1 MPRAP
6 KSRVIA
12 ALGFNQIFSSLT
24 HIVGKSAVGAIGPL
38 AVALIRFVI
47 ASATMLLYQRVRGG
61 TPVAR
66 EDRIKLVIL
75 GFFVVPINQGF
86 FLFGLSR
93 STASHASLL
102 YALTPLV
109 VLLLAGRMLGE
120 RSIGS
125 KLFGTLVAFAGVAI
139 ILFERGLRNEM
150 GVLVGDVMLLIA
162 VFAWSAYTVL
172 AKPLVE
178 RYDAMTVTTWA
189 IVSGTVMCLPG
200 FLIPGAIP
208 PLPSI
213 GPGAWGGILYLSIG
227 TSVIAYPL
235 YMYALR
241 HLEASKV
248 AVTTN
253 IQPIL
258 TAILSWAIFG
268 ERFTPGFVVG
278 ALLVLA
284 GVTWVE
290 TRKPAAPAPAG
301 AFRESA

>member
-12 ALGFNQIFSSLT
+12 ALGLNQIFSSLT
-24 HIVGKSAVGAIGPL
+24 HIIAKSAVAAIGPL
-38 AVALIRFVI
+38 AVALIRFII
-47 ASATMLLYQRVRGG
+47 ASLTLLVYQRVRGG
-61 TPVAR
+61 ASVAR
-66 EDRIKLVIL
+66 EDRIKLVLL

-102 YALTPLV
+102 YALTPLF
-109 VLLLAGRMLGE
+109 VLLLARRVLGE
-120 RSIGS
+120 RSIGA

-150 GVLVGDVMLLIA
+150 GVLVGDVMILVA
-162 VFAWSAYTVL
+162 VSAWAAYTVL
-172 AKPLVE
+172 AKQLVE

-200 FLIPGAIP
+200 FLVPGAIP
-208 PLPSI
+208 PLESI

-290 TRKPAAPAPAG
+290 TRQSSTRAPAEAP
-301 AFRESA
+301 R

>member
-6 KSRVIA
+6 KKRVVA
-12 ALGFNQIFSSLT
+12 ALGLNQIFSSLT
-24 HIVGKSAVGAIGPL
+24 HIIAKGAVAAIGPL
-38 AVALIRFVI
+38 AVALIRFTI
-47 ASATMLLYQRVRGG
+47 ASATLLVYQRLRGG
-61 TPVAR
+61 MAIAR
-66 EDRIKLVIL
+66 GDRIKLVIL

-93 STASHASLL
+93 STPSHASLL
-102 YALTPLV
+102 YALTPLF
-109 VLLLAGRMLGE
+109 VLFMARQMLDE

-150 GVLVGDVMLLIA
+150 GVLVGDLMILVA
-162 VFAWSAYTVL
+162 VFAWAAYTVL
-172 AKPLVE
+172 AKRLVE

-208 PLPSI
+208 PLRSI
-213 GPGAWGGILYLSIG
+213 DPGAWGGILYLSIG

-253 IQPIL
+253 VQPIL
-258 TAILSWAIFG
+258 TAVLSRVIFG

-290 TRKPAAPAPAG
+290 TRKPSAPMAAALT
-301 AFRESA
+301 ESA

>member
-1 MPRAP
+1 M
-6 KSRVIA
+6 IA
-12 ALGFNQIFSSLT
+12 ALGLNQIFSSLT
-24 HIVGKSAVGAIGPL
+24 HIIGKSAVAAIGPL

-47 ASATMLLYQRVRGG
+47 ASATMLVYLRVRGG
-61 TPVAR
+61 TPIAR

-75 GFFVVPINQGF
+75 GFLVVVINQGF

-102 YALTPLV
+102 YALTPLF

-125 KLFGTLVAFAGVAI
+125 KLFGTLVAFLGVAI

-150 GVLVGDVMLLIA
+150 GVLVGDVLILIA
-162 VFAWSAYTVL
+162 VIAWSAYTVL
-172 AKPLVE
+172 AKQLAE

-189 IVSGTVMCLPG
+189 IVSGTVMCLPAL
-200 FLIPGAIP
+200 LIPGAIP
-208 PLPSI
+208 PLRSI
-213 GPGAWGGILYLSIG
+213 GPGAWGGILYLSMG

-253 IQPIL
+253 VQPIL
-258 TAILSWAIFG
+258 TAILSWAFFG

-290 TRKPAAPAPAG
+290 TRKPTAAVAV
-301 AFRESA
+301 EQSA

>member
-1 MPRAP
+1 M
-6 KSRVIA
+6 IA
-12 ALGFNQIFSSLT
+12 ALGLNQIFSSLT
-24 HIVGKSAVGAIGPL
+24 HIIAKGAVASIGPL
-38 AVALIRFVI
+38 AVALIRFTI
-47 ASATMLLYQRVRGG
+47 ASFTLLLYQRVRGG
-61 TPVAR
+61 ISVAR
-66 EDRIKLVIL
+66 EDRIKLVML

-102 YALTPLV
+102 YALTPLF
-109 VLLLAGRMLGE
+109 VLLLAGRVLGE

-150 GVLVGDVMLLIA
+150 GVLVGDVMILVA
-162 VFAWSAYTVL
+162 VSAWAAYTVL
-172 AKPLVE
+172 AKQLVD

-208 PLPSI
+208 PLQSI
-213 GPGAWGGILYLSIG
+213 APGAWGGILYLSIG

-258 TAILSWAIFG
+258 TAILSWAIFR

-290 TRKPAAPAPAG
+290 TRKSPVQAPAEAL
-301 AFRESA
+301 RS

>member
-1 MPRAP
+1 
-6 KSRVIA
+6 VVA
-12 ALGFNQIFSSLT
+12 ALGLNQIFSSLT
-24 HIVGKSAVGAIGPL
+24 HIVAKSAVGAIGPL
-38 AVALIRFVI
+38 AVALLRFTI
-47 ASATMLLYQRVRGG
+47 ASTVLLVHQRVRGRA
-61 TPVAR
+61 TVTR
-66 EDRIKLVIL
+66 KDKLRLIAL

-93 STASHASLL
+93 STPSHASLL

-125 KLFGTLVAFAGVAI
+125 KLLGTLVAFAGVAI

-150 GVLVGDVMLLIA
+150 DVLVGDVLILVA
-162 VFAWSAYTVL
+162 VFAWGAYTVL
-172 AKPLVE
+172 AKQLVE

-189 IVSGTVMCLPG
+189 IVSGTVMCLPA

-208 PLPSI
+208 PLRSI
-213 GPGAWGGILYLSIG
+213 GPGAWGGIAYLSIG

-253 IQPIL
+253 VQPIL

-268 ERFTPGFVVG
+268 ERFTPGFVLG

-290 TRKPAAPAPAG
+290 TRKPSERAVAAATLE
-301 AFRESA
+301 ESA

>member
-1 MPRAP
+1 MF
-6 KSRVIA
+6 V

-24 HIVGKSAVGAIGPL
+24 HIIGKGAVAAIGPL

-47 ASATMLLYQRVRGG
+47 ASATLLLYQRVRGG
-61 TPVAR
+61 TRIAR

-150 GVLVGDVMLLIA
+150 GVLVGDVLIIVA
-162 VFAWSAYTVL
+162 VFAWGAYTVL
-172 AKPLVE
+172 AKQLAE
-178 RYDAMTVTTWA
+178 KYDAMTVTTWA
-189 IVSGTVMCLPG
+189 IVSGTVMCLPAV
-200 FLIPGAIP
+200 LIPGAIP
-208 PLPSI
+208 PLRSI
-213 GPGAWGGILYLSIG
+213 GLGTWGGILYLSIG

-253 IQPIL
+253 VQPIL

-290 TRKPAAPAPAG
+290 TRKPAVPPAAK
-301 AFRESA
+301 ALKESA